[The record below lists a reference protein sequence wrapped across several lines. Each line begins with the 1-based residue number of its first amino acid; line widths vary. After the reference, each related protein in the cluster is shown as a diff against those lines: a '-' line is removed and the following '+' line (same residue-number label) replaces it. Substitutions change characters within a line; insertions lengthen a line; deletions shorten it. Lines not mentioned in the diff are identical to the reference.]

1 MAHGSEHIALGTVH
15 LPSSWLLWLLTRDA
29 FFGSMKPLHWAHR
42 ALTLTEHPRGGD
54 IVRDSDDTG
63 VFPQRLGGLGLLDR
77 SQLQLC
83 KAGMGVSVILRGR
96 DRQELLERP
105 PTALSP

>member
-1 MAHGSEHIALGTVH
+1 MK
-15 LPSSWLLWLLTRDA
+15 LP
-29 FFGSMKPLHWAHR
+29 HWAHR
-42 ALTLTEHPRGGD
+42 ALTLTGHPRGGG
-54 IVRDSDDTG
+54 IVRDGNDTG
-63 VFPQRLGGLGLLDR
+63 VFPQHLGGLGLLDH
-77 SQLQLC
+77 SYPQLC